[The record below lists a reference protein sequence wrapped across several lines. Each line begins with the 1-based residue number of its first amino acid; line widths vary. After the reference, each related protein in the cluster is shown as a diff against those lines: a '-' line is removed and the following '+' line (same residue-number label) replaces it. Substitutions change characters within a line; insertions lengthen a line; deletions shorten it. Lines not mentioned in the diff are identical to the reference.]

1 MGWMNCR
8 FSLLLLAPA
17 AVALIPPGLA
27 AASTTCSDKHVAA
40 VAIQDRADIRAYV
53 ECAAEYVR
61 EHGTEEARRAFH
73 EDERWRYGP
82 HYLFVRL
89 LAIPEQGVLS
99 KVVVFPPAPSREGI
113 EGTQVHDIDDRYF
126 LDYFRELHRV
136 LGTVDAGWLH
146 YFFTNPTNGNVE
158 PKSSYVVEI
167 DWDGQRVAIG
177 AGIYE
182 RDLPGTCNRA
192 DVNAMAL
199 EADPSDQ
206 RLREFVGCAAMVVE
220 SRGYFAKTE
229 LEEDSRWS
237 EGSVYVFVL
246 DLLGN
251 QIMSGS
257 SVRVNGNQLHEL
269 GGQRGRTDQFGDRDV
284 VDVTNTFGETQIYYR
299 AFNPQA
305 GSYQRKVG
313 LLKRVVAQGIPVIV
327 GAGYYLD

>member
-1 MGWMNCR
+1 MGWMTR
-8 FSLLLLAPA
+8 KVSLLFLAQA
-17 AVALIPPGLA
+17 AVALTLPGVA
-27 AASTTCSDKHVAA
+27 AARTTCSDKHVAA
-40 VAIQDRADIRAYV
+40 VAIQDRADIRAFV

-73 EDERWRYGP
+73 EDERWRHGP

-89 LAIPEQGVLS
+89 LANPEQGVLS
-99 KVVVFPPAPSREGI
+99 TLLVFPPDPTREGI
-113 EGTQVHDIDDRYF
+113 EGTRVHDIEDRYF
-126 LDYFRELHRV
+126 LDYFQELHRI
-136 LGTVDAGWLH
+136 LGTVDAGWIH
-146 YFFTNPTNGNVE
+146 YFFTNFTSGNVE
-158 PKSSYVVEI
+158 PKSSYLVEI
-167 DWDGQRVAIG
+167 DWEGQRAAIG

-192 DVNAMAL
+192 DVNAAAL

-206 RLREFVGCAAMVVE
+206 RLREFVRCAAMVVG
-220 SRGYFAKTE
+220 SRGYFAKAE

-246 DLLGN
+246 DLMGN

-257 SVRVNGNQLHEL
+257 SVRVNGNQLHEF
-269 GGQRGRTDQFGDRDV
+269 GGQSGQMEQFGDRDV
-284 VDVTNTFGETQIYYR
+284 VDVANTFGETQIYYR

-313 LLKRVVAQGIPVIV
+313 LLKRAVAQGVPVIV
-327 GAGYYLD
+327 GAGYHLD

>member
-1 MGWMNCR
+1 MGCMTRVC
-8 FSLLLLAPA
+8 SLLLLAQA
-17 AVALIPPGLA
+17 SVALMPSSLA
-27 AASTTCSDKHVAA
+27 IASTTCSDKYVTA
-40 VAIQDRADIRAYV
+40 VAIQDRADIRAFV
-53 ECAAEYVR
+53 DCAAEYVS
-61 EHGTEEARRAFH
+61 EHGPEEARRAFH

-89 LAIPEQGVLS
+89 LANPEQGVLS
-99 KVVVFPPAPSREGI
+99 RLLVFPPDPAREGV
-113 EGTQVHDIDDRYF
+113 EGTQVHDIEDRYF
-126 LDYFRELHRV
+126 LDYFTELHRV
-136 LGTVDAGWLH
+136 LGTVDAGWVH
-146 YFFTNPTNGNVE
+146 YFFTNFTSGNVE
-158 PKSSYVVEI
+158 PKSSYLVEI
-167 DWDGQRVAIG
+167 DWEGQRAAIG

-192 DVNAMAL
+192 DVNAAAL

-206 RLREFVGCAAMVVE
+206 HLREFVRCAAMVVE
-220 SRGYFAKTE
+220 SRGYFAKAE

-246 DLLGN
+246 DSMGN

-257 SVRVNGNQLHEL
+257 SVRLNGNQLHEL
-269 GGQRGRTDQFGDRDV
+269 GGQSRPTDQFGDRDV
-284 VDVTNTFGETQIYYR
+284 VDVANTFGETQIYYR

-313 LLKRVVAQGIPVIV
+313 LFKRVVAQGIPVIV